1 MKKALFL
8 GTFLFL
14 FIGIFAFGKG
24 NNVSTFTLGNPDK
37 IMETF
42 LAYNAIEDEDF
53 NCNAQYQDVN
63 GLVVMQAENL
73 ILPSGWAKQSSQ
85 TGFTGSG
92 YINWTGS
99 DFFSTPGNG
108 LISTKIFINSPG
120 TYRFQFRT
128 KIGRG
133 TNSTEHNDT
142 WVRFPDASNFFA
154 QNGSSILY
162 PKGSG
167 KTPNPE
173 GAGSNGWFKVYMN
186 SLSWSWDAFTSDFD
200 GHFIYVTFNTSGTYT
215 MQLSAR
221 SKDHLIDR
229 IVLYKTT
236 ATNPLSLSQAETT
249 CSGGGS
255 TVAVTGITTTPSSAS
270 IQVGGTQQ
278 ITANVS
284 PSGATNKTVTWTSSN
299 NNVATVSTSGL
310 VTGVGVGSATITGRT
325 QDGGFTDTTSITVT
339 QGSTT
344 VPVTGI
350 VTTPS
355 TASILLGNTVQI
367 NATVSPT
374 NATNKTV
381 TWTSSN
387 NNVATVSTSGLVN
400 GVGVGSAT
408 ITGRTQDGGFTDTTS
423 ITVTQGS
430 SSTNSVV
437 SFSLINATTNAV
449 ISTLA
454 NGQQIPLSQI
464 QNTSLNIRANTNPS
478 SVGSVLLSISG
489 PISSSITENV
499 APYALFG
506 DTAGNYNGRTFTTGS
521 YTVTATPYSGSN
533 RSGTAG
539 TPLTVQFSVVQ
550 STATTGVTSLTLFNA
565 DNGSAIQ
572 NLSNGAVI
580 PSSLVSGKK
589 LTIVASTSGNV
600 SSVRL
605 RLTGPVSENRSEGSA
620 PFTLFGDID
629 ATGQFLGK
637 LLPNGN
643 YQIVATPNT
652 GTAVSLSFSISNT
665 ASAVAQGLDLVAESK
680 TIKAYPNP
688 IRNGKVT
695 ISEPNLK
702 KGNVSY
708 TLYYMDGTKADSGNL
723 NVKAQS
729 FEVDFSQK
737 MKYPGIYFL
746 VLEGNTFSK
755 PTRLTLVRE

>member
-8 GTFLFL
+8 GSLLTS
-14 FIGIFAFGKG
+14 FIFMEAFGKG
-24 NNVSTFTLGNPDK
+24 NGNVSFTIGNPDK
-37 IMETF
+37 ILETF
-42 LAYNAIEDEDF
+42 LAYNTAVDEDF
-53 NCNAQYQDVN
+53 NCTAQYQDVN

-73 ILPSGWAKQSSQ
+73 VLPSGWAKQSSQ

-154 QNGSSILY
+154 QNGNSILY

-236 ATNPLSLSQAETT
+236 ATNPLSLSQPETT

-278 ITANVS
+278 ITATVS

-299 NNVATVSTSGL
+299 NNVATVNSSGL
-310 VTGVGVGSATITGRT
+310 VTGFGVGSATITGRT
-325 QDGGFTDTTSITVT
+325 QDGGFTDTTAITVT

-344 VPVTGI
+344 VAVTGI
-350 VTTPS
+350 VTTPA
-355 TASILLGNTVQI
+355 TASITTGSTLQI
-367 NATVSPT
+367 SATVSPT

-381 TWTSSN
+381 IWSSSN
-387 NNVATVSTSGLVN
+387 NNVATVNSSGLVTA
-400 GVGVGSAT
+400 VSVGSAT
-408 ITGRTQDGGFTDTTS
+408 ITGRTQDGNFTDTTAL
-423 ITVTQGS
+423 TVTQGS
-430 SSTNSVV
+430 SSGSGVTSFTLVDAGNSSNILTITNGMVINSSLV
-437 SFSLINATTNAV
+437 SGKSLSIVA
-449 ISTLA
+449 
-454 NGQQIPLSQI
+454 
-464 QNTSLNIRANTNPS
+464 NTSPLNMS
-478 SVGSVLLSISG
+478 SVRMVLTG
-489 PISSSITENV
+489 PINQTKTEYTSP
-499 APYALFG
+499 PYALFG
-506 DTAGNYNGRTFTTGS
+506 DINSTGKYIGKQFPNGNYQI
-521 YTVTATPYSGSN
+521 TATPSTGS
-533 RSGTAG
+533 
-539 TPLTVQFSVVQ
+539 PLTVQFSISQ
-550 STATTGVTSLTLFNA
+550 STTPSTGVTSLTLFNA
-565 DNGSAIQ
+565 DNGSPIQ

-589 LTIVASTSGNV
+589 LTIVANTSGNV

-643 YQIVATPNT
+643 YQISATPNT
-652 GTAVSLSFSISNT
+652 GSSVSLSFSISNSTQTT
-665 ASAVAQGLDLVAESK
+665 AQKLDLIGEPK
-680 TIKAYPNP
+680 TPKAYPNP
-688 IRNGKVT
+688 SKNGKVT
-695 ISEPNLK
+695 ISDPKFVNST
-702 KGNVSY
+702 VTY
-708 TLYYMDGTKADSGNL
+708 TLYYMDGTKADSGSL
-723 NVKAQS
+723 HSKAQDLQI
-729 FEVDFSQK
+729 DFSQK
-737 MKYPGIYFL
+737 MKYPGMYFL
-746 VLEGNTFSK
+746 ILEGNAFSE
-755 PTRLTLVRE
+755 PTRLTLIRE